1 MYKYIVLCL
10 ISLTCI
16 GFSYGDCLYNKEG
29 FWECSE
35 TKNIVVNQNIDKTIT
50 PQETNINL
58 ANMDF
63 SDPETCK
70 IDFCYKE
77 SQITIT
83 VKKVRKPMV
92 AVINDI

>member
-1 MYKYIVLCL
+1 MYKGILLCL

-16 GFSYGDCLYNKEG
+16 GFSYGDCIYNKEG

-35 TKNIVVNQNIDKTIT
+35 TKNIIVNQNIDKTIT

-58 ANMDF
+58 ADMDF
-63 SDPETCK
+63 TDPEACK
-70 IDFCYKE
+70 TDFCYKE

-83 VKKVRKPMV
+83 VKKIWKPMV
-92 AVINDI
+92 AVINDT

>member
-1 MYKYIVLCL
+1 MYKGILLCL
-10 ISLTCI
+10 ISFACI

-58 ANMDF
+58 ADMDF
-63 SDPETCK
+63 TDPETCK
-70 IDFCYKE
+70 TDFCYKQ